1 MKNKLTY
8 LIAPAVLCWCFFY
21 LQGCKEPLI
30 EDNNLLTSDDNL
42 NLAKDTLQV
51 KVFSEYEKPLN
62 SNGVSVGL
70 LGNLSDPN
78 FGNTVAGFYAQCQ
91 LTSNNIYFG
100 DSATLALDSAFL
112 ILKYNGVYG
121 KFDQPVDI
129 NLYELSQSMSG
140 STIYKR
146 PRAGRAG
153 VSVPR
158 SR

>member
-1 MKNKLTY
+1 MT
-8 LIAPAVLCWCFFY
+8 
-21 LQGCKEPLI
+21 
-30 EDNNLLTSDDNL
+30 
-42 NLAKDTLQV
+42 
-51 KVFSEYEKPLN
+51 
-62 SNGVSVGL
+62 GVQTCALPIS
-70 LGNLSDPN
+70 N